1 MAGQMSNETDK
12 TGSRA
17 EPAVG
22 TPTGSRSRLA
32 VWVSPKVID
41 TPIASKTGK
50 GSPFP
55 ENQPTDTGP
64 VYKVNS

>member
-1 MAGQMSNETDK
+1 MSDETDK
-12 TGSRA
+12 TGGRV
-17 EPAVG
+17 EPTGG
-22 TPTGSRSRLA
+22 TPTGSRSDLA

-41 TPIASKTGK
+41 TPIVSKTAK

>member
-1 MAGQMSNETDK
+1 MSQETDK
-12 TGSRA
+12 TGSRV
-17 EPAVG
+17 EP
-22 TPTGSRSRLA
+22 TDRTQTGSHSRLA

-41 TPIASKTGK
+41 TSVLSVTGK

-64 VYKVNS
+64 VYKVGS